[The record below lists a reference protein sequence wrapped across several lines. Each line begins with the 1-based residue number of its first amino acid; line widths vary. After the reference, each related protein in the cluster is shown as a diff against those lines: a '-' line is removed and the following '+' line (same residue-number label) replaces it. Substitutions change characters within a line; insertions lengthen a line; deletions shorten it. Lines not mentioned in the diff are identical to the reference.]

1 MCFDPVTAAIV
12 GSALFAGGSAATY
25 AGNKKAEH
33 AQKSAYSAEKR
44 RQDDLTAKQD
54 VLFQNSLD
62 RTGGVASQ
70 AGQDEATAA
79 RKAAFVEALSG
90 KSPDQGFLPGSSTAD
105 AAVGE
110 NANRVVAD
118 QNAYSDQQA
127 GALAKL
133 TGFGDQMLDANVLNA
148 RDAGAVNQLSTS
160 KRASAGLL
168 DGELQAAARKGG
180 VLRGLGGLAT
190 QLGTMALTSGLGG
203 MPAGAGGGGAASLAS
218 GGGASA
224 FAAKAP
230 MLSLGRYGEFI

>member
-12 GSALFAGGSAATY
+12 GSALFAGGSAANY
-25 AGNKKAEH
+25 VGNQKAER

-44 RQDDLTAKQD
+44 RQDDLTAQQD
-54 VLFQNSLD
+54 ALFQNSLD

-70 AGQDEATAA
+70 EGQDEAAAA
-79 RKAAFVEALSG
+79 RKAAFVEALGG

-110 NANRVVAD
+110 NANRVVATQD
-118 QNAYSDQQA
+118 AFSDQQA

-133 TGFGDQMLDANVLNA
+133 TGFGDQMLDANILNA

-160 KRASAGLL
+160 KRASAGVL
-168 DGELQAAARKGG
+168 DAELQAAARKGG
-180 VLRGLGGLAT
+180 TLRGLGSLAT
-190 QLGTMALTSGLGG
+190 QLGTMALTAGLGG
-203 MPAGAGGGGAASLAS
+203 MPAAGAGGGATSLAS
-218 GGGASA
+218 GGTSA

-230 MLSLGRYGEFI
+230 MLSLGKYGAFT